1 MKHSDDISN
10 TFLAL
15 NFINLSTKFK
25 SSNKSSNIN
34 MHTIWDVILNPN
46 KYDDQINDLLKN
58 PTFSEVFFK
67 ILRDKNAIY
76 KPRMIA
82 AASDEVLKRSYPEFK
97 IEIIKSNKDEDIC
110 YLILTFL
117 KELKLPL
124 SNLYIICNNV
134 TISKKIPSLNN
145 KQAQMIL
152 KKDEKLYK
160 FITNPESEIFIR

>member
-1 MKHSDDISN
+1 MKHSDNISN

-15 NFINLSTKFK
+15 NLINLSGKFK
-25 SSNKSSNIN
+25 SNNKSSDININ
-34 MHTIWDVILNPN
+34 TIWDVILNPN
-46 KYDDQINDLLKN
+46 QYDDQINDLLKN

-76 KPRMIA
+76 QPRMIA

-97 IEIIKSNKDEDIC
+97 IEIIKSNKDEGMC
-110 YLILTFL
+110 YLILTFQ
-117 KELKLPL
+117 KEFKLPL
-124 SNLYIICNNV
+124 SNLYIICNNE

-160 FITNPESEIFIR
+160 LITNPESEIFIR

>member
-15 NFINLSTKFK
+15 NLINLSTKFK

-82 AASDEVLKRSYPEFK
+82 AASYEVLKRSYPEFK

-145 KQAQMIL
+145 
-152 KKDEKLYK
+152 
-160 FITNPESEIFIR
+160 TNNE

>member
-1 MKHSDDISN
+1 MKNSEDISN

-34 MHTIWDVILNPN
+34 MHKIWDVILNPN
-46 KYDDQINDLLKN
+46 KYDDQINDFLKN

-67 ILRDKNAIY
+67 ILRDNNAIY

-82 AASDEVLKRSYPEFK
+82 AASDEVLKRSYSEFK

-117 KELKLPL
+117 KEFNLPL
-124 SNLYIICNNV
+124 S
-134 TISKKIPSLNN
+134 
-145 KQAQMIL
+145 
-152 KKDEKLYK
+152 KDHLIYK
-160 FITNPESEIFIR
+160 NH

>member
-15 NFINLSTKFK
+15 NFINISTKFK
-25 SSNKSSNIN
+25 SSNKTSNIN
-34 MHTIWDVILNPN
+34 MNKIWDVILNPN
-46 KYDDQINDLLKN
+46 KYDDQINDLLNN

-67 ILRDKNAIY
+67 ILRDNNAIY
-76 KPRMIA
+76 KPKMIA

-97 IEIIKSNKDEDIC
+97 IEIVKSNKDEDIY

-124 SNLYIICNNV
+124 SNLYIICKNV

>member
-15 NFINLSTKFK
+15 NFINLSAKFK
-25 SSNKSSNIN
+25 SSNKSSNMN

-46 KYDDQINDLLKN
+46 KYDDQINDFLKN

-67 ILRDKNAIY
+67 ILRDNNAIY

-82 AASDEVLKRSYPEFK
+82 AASDEVLKRSYSEFK

-117 KELKLPL
+117 KEFNLPL

-160 FITNPESEIFIR
+160 LITNPESEIFIR